1 MNYQIVIIVV
11 IIIIVIVVVVIIG
24 SINYVDPHS
33 MSFFKM
39 FL

>member
-11 IIIIVIVVVVIIG
+11 IVIIIVVVVVIIG

-33 MSFFKM
+33 DNVLF
-39 FL
+39 